1 MKKGKLLSIILVC
14 VLAALVVGSV
24 LYFYVFDDK
33 DDVSVYDV
41 LKDAPIK
48 DYTVTVKTV
57 GDMPLPDVDVFVY
70 FDSSFEKIIDY
81 SKTDKDGAVTFS
93 LAEYQNY
100 AVVLSGVTD
109 GYDVADYYSFNGDN
123 TNITLTSALIADKDI
138 YDAKLSVGNVMYD
151 WTVTTADGNTV
162 AISDILAQNKML
174 LINFWYTASPSA
186 IEQLKIFNDLYS
198 RYSDSV
204 EIIALN
210 PVDNTDDIIA
220 FNEDNAFD
228 FHMASCSRRLSAVFG
243 VSRCPTTVIIDRF
256 GVITLLEVGNVS
268 SIEQLVPVFDRF
280 TNDTYVQQLYRGGM
294 TEFVSEP
301 LPVPTVFEVVAKD
314 GDDVKLSGVEIKLI
328 TEDFTLTAITD
339 DAGVAR
345 FDVSTKEND
354 KLYVLNCPEGYEY
367 KGEEE
372 IILSDA
378 MFTYNVI
385 FKSLKDE

>member
-93 LAEYQNY
+93 LAEYENY

-151 WTVTTADGNTV
+151 WAVTTADGNTV
-162 AISDILAQNKML
+162 TISDILAQNKML
-174 LINFWYTASPSA
+174 LINFWYAASPSA

-198 RYSDSV
+198 RYSDSI

-220 FNEDNAFD
+220 FNEDNAFN

-268 SIEQLVPVFDRF
+268 SIEQLVPVFDHF

-294 TEFVSEP
+294 TEFVSEL
-301 LPVPTVFEVVAKD
+301 LPVPTVFEVVTKD

-328 TEDFTLTAITD
+328 TEDSTLTAITD

-367 KGEEE
+367 KGEDE

-385 FKSLKDE
+385 FKSLNDE